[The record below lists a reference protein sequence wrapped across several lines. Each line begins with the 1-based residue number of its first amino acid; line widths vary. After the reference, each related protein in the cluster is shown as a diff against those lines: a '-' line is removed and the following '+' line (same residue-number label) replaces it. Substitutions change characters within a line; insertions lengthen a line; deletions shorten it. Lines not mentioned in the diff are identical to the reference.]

1 VILTLDFGTSVTKA
15 VLWADDGLVARAGIS
30 VDTTYGPGGR
40 AEQDPAQW
48 WSSLVR
54 ACSALR
60 EAQPRAFGEVDVV
73 GCTGARQTVVLVDN
87 GGHGLGPAMV
97 WSDRRAGMEAAR
109 VRRRLETAGRSL
121 PRSGI
126 EVDAASVAAKLT
138 WLEVHEAERLAA
150 AAWLLTPRDHMV
162 WAMTGVVAT
171 DPTMAWRSGL
181 YDPEGGTIPE
191 LVGDN
196 GGLLA
201 PLVAADRVTG
211 VLTRGAGAAL
221 GMAPG
226 TPVVIGCGD
235 RASEVLGSGATA
247 TRPMVSWGTTANVS
261 VPVGHRA
268 ETGTALPG
276 APSGVILARSADG
289 GWLFEGGLSAAG
301 TLLAWLGTVTGHS
314 AESLA
319 ALAATSPP
327 GGRGVVAAPWL
338 EGARAPWWRDDA
350 TAAIVGLGPTH
361 TVADLA
367 RAAFESVAWDV
378 LRCLE
383 AMGLPPQPSP
393 TPMSLVSTGGGSGV
407 PVWIDVLSAVTG
419 RAVETRRSGEAASA
433 GAALLAARAVGMEL
447 DLDDLDP
454 VAACTRPD
462 GAAAST
468 YRALRQHVDCVATA
482 VLDLGSGPDVGGES
496 CT

>member
-1 VILTLDFGTSVTKA
+1 
-15 VLWADDGLVARAGIS
+15 
-30 VDTTYGPGGR
+30 
-40 AEQDPAQW
+40 
-48 WSSLVR
+48 
-54 ACSALR
+54 
-60 EAQPRAFGEVDVV
+60 
-73 GCTGARQTVVLVDN
+73 
-87 GGHGLGPAMV
+87 
-97 WSDRRAGMEAAR
+97 
-109 VRRRLETAGRSL
+109 
-121 PRSGI
+121 
-126 EVDAASVAAKLT
+126 VAAKLT

-261 VPVGHRA
+261 VPLAPGDGSVPTPPRA
-268 ETGTALPG
+268 PDGL
-276 APSGVILARSADG
+276 VLARGAAG
-289 GWLFEGGLSAAG
+289 GWLLEGGLSAAG
-301 TLLAWLGTVTGHS
+301 SLLAWLGTVTGQTEVAL
-314 AESLA
+314 AE
-319 ALAATSPP
+319 LAATSPP
-327 GGRGVVAAPWL
+327 GARGVVAVPWL
-338 EGARAPWWRDDA
+338 GGARAPWWREDA
-350 TAAIVGLGPTH
+350 AAALVGLGPTH

-378 LRCLE
+378 LRCLD
-383 AMGLPPQPSP
+383 AMGASLDPEPSL
-393 TPMSLVSTGGGSGV
+393 TGLMATGGGSGL
-407 PVWIDVLSAVTG
+407 PVWLEVLSAITG
-419 RAVETRRSGEAASA
+419 RAVEVRRSGQAASA
-433 GAALLAARAVGMEL
+433 GAALLAARAVGREL
-447 DLDDLDP
+447 RLADLDP
-454 VAACTRPD
+454 VVARTLPD
-462 GAAAST
+462 AAATSS
-468 YRALRQHVDCVATA
+468 YRALRHRADAVAAA
-482 VLDLGSGPDVGGES
+482 VVGLGTDPAGSP
-496 CT
+496 CA